1 MYEDEEIRLLQEL
14 KLLVNLICEKG
25 TEKSTNYVYK

>member
-1 MYEDEEIRLLQEL
+1 LLQEL